1 MTPPM
6 PSVTRRIPAPRRT
19 SPSER
24 PAFVVVLAG
33 ERMGEVLP
41 LTGHRTS
48 IGRGV
53 TADIRINDEGISRTH
68 AAVVLENS
76 SYYLLDNGSTNG
88 TFANGDQIDRYA
100 LREGDRIQLGASSV
114 LLFTYDDGR
123 EEQQKRPRPES
134 ALRDAVTGLFSEEH
148 FRYRLEGE
156 IALAR
161 RNGKPLS
168 LVALA
173 IDQFARL
180 QTDIG
185 PERCD
190 DVLRVLAKLVRGI
203 TRSDDILARRGT
215 DGFCLVCRNAD
226 ALAASRA
233 AHRIRNAVAEHE
245 FPGEETIAVSLG
257 ISELAMLHDPGAD
270 GLIETAATA
279 LYVATRQGRSCV
291 EIYDPENEP
300 TRHV

>member
-1 MTPPM
+1 M
-6 PSVTRRIPAPRRT
+6 
-19 SPSER
+19 
-24 PAFVVVLAG
+24 LAG

-41 LTGHRTS
+41 LSGRRTS

-68 AAVVLENS
+68 AAVLVEDSNYFLVDNS
-76 SYYLLDNGSTNG
+76 STNG
-88 TFANGDQIDRYA
+88 TFANGEQIERYA

-123 EEQQKRPRPES
+123 DEQRARPRPE
-134 ALRDAVTGLFSEEH
+134 ATLRDAVTGLFSEEH

-161 RNGKPLS
+161 RGGKPLS
-168 LVALA
+168 LVAIA
-173 IDQFARL
+173 IDQFTRL
-180 QTDIG
+180 KTDIG
-185 PERCD
+185 PQQTAEA
-190 DVLRVLAKLVRGI
+190 LHALATLVRGI
-203 TRSDDILARRGT
+203 TRGDDILARRGE

-226 ALAASRA
+226 AIAASKA
-233 AHRIRNAVAEHE
+233 AQRIRAAVAEHLL
-245 FPGEETIAVSLG
+245 PGDRRVAVSLG
-257 ISELAMLHDPGAD
+257 ISELAMLHDPGAEA
-270 GLIETAATA
+270 LIETAGTA
-279 LYVATRQGRSCV
+279 LYVATRRGPSCV